1 MDPVQLTRLALEND
15 DYELLYMLFVNER
28 VPRGV
33 SFKREWRRFNLN
45 SLTDDQCWFV
55 STDIVRLSAL
65 LALPPVI
72 RVSNGCVC
80 DRLDALC
87 MVLRRFVYPN
97 RLCELESL
105 FGRPTSSLSLIV
117 NETRAG
123 VNSVFAIQ
131 FQFQFQ

>member
-33 SFKREWRRFNLN
+33 TFKREWRRFNLN

-55 STDIVRLSAL
+55 STDIVRLSTL

-72 RVSNGCVC
+72 RVSNGCV
-80 DRLDALC
+80 
-87 MVLRRFVYPN
+87 
-97 RLCELESL
+97 
-105 FGRPTSSLSLIV
+105 
-117 NETRAG
+117 
-123 VNSVFAIQ
+123 
-131 FQFQFQ
+131 